1 MAKKIIC
8 IISILLGVGVFL
20 LLVVYHPQNFKT
32 STNRLLEI
40 RDISTLKNYFE
51 LYNTNSTVIYNESIK
66 EIEGVVTDII
76 EQVQATTNKP
86 ISEII
91 LNLLS
96 NLLDF
101 TLNFLIYFCNFGIN
115 ILFVTWLTFH
125 ETLNGTNLTIRT
137 TPLANLYIKIH
148 TLIDKLKQ
156 AVVKAFKG
164 LLSLLKNNRRKIA
177 LFILILLLAN
187 GYLYRFA
194 IEFLIFIITYIKS
207 MINLETYLMVFTI
220 LKFLFLISYPK
231 LKYIPSWIWIPF
243 LFILIFLRAISKANY
258 KLKKNHERLKAFAKD
273 DLTQTT
279 FINGPP
285 GTGKTLLNV
294 SLTLASEENF
304 IEELEKNLLD
314 YELNYK
320 YLNFAKVRSNP
331 EEFPEH
337 RDYIKF
343 YDLLNNRKSLNIS
356 NYAIYS
362 PLFEDFSKIFNFDY
376 MRVNK
381 PTDTYPLEE
390 YITISI
396 SEFDKEYNSHDNKKE
411 VGEDGAA
418 TFFSTIS
425 HDLKRHIK
433 LFVDYQLK
441 DQVPLRIRGNAE
453 YFITIKKRDKKY
465 PILLYIYYLP
475 LKLIYKFLRRL
486 IQKYE
491 LKKKPIS
498 KHSTRTSIGSYKR
511 NDMTLLY
518 SVLRNTVNLFKRI
531 CSWFDSFYYFKLT
544 TVLSQEGEDKGIQ
557 KKLCINIRDLT
568 HNNQNLYDSTF
579 LSYAYEQKK
588 NKAFKDLD
596 TFTSLTPSIEEL
608 SKCNSRFYDKINQ

>member
-1 MAKKIIC
+1 MVKKIIL
-8 IISILLGVGVFL
+8 ILSILLGVGVFL
-20 LLVVYHPQNFKT
+20 LLVVYNLPSFTT
-32 STNRLLEI
+32 STNRLL
-40 RDISTLKNYFE
+40 DLKDLSTIKNYFE
-51 LYNTNSTVIYNESIK
+51 IYNTHSTIIYDESIK

-76 EQVQATTNKP
+76 DKVQATSKKP

-115 ILFVTWLTFH
+115 LLFITWLTFH
-125 ETLNGTNLTIRT
+125 ETLNGTHLTIRT
-137 TPLANLYIKIH
+137 TPLATLYIKIH

-164 LLSLLKNNRRKIA
+164 LLSLLKNNRRKVA
-177 LFILILLLAN
+177 LFILIIFLAN

-231 LKYIPSWIWIPF
+231 LKYIPPYIWIPLLILF
-243 LFILIFLRAISKANY
+243 LFLRVISKANY
-258 KLKKNHERLKAFAKD
+258 KLKKNHERLKDFAKD

-320 YLNFAKVRSNP
+320 YLNFAKVRNNP
-331 EEFPEH
+331 QDFKEH
-337 RDYIKF
+337 QDYIKF

-362 PLFEDFSKIFNFDY
+362 PLFEDFSKIFNFEY

-390 YITISI
+390 YIAISI

-425 HDLKRHIK
+425 HDLKRHVK

-465 PILLYIYYLP
+465 PILLYLYYLP
-475 LKLIYKFLRRL
+475 FKLIYKFLRSL
-486 IQKYE
+486 IKRYE

-498 KHSTRTSIGSYKR
+498 KHSTRISKGTYKR
-511 NDMTLLY
+511 NDITLIY
-518 SVLRNTVNLFKRI
+518 AMLRNLSHLFKRI
-531 CSWFDSFYYFKLT
+531 CGWFDSFYYFKLT
-544 TVLSQEGEDKGIQ
+544 TIISQEGEDKGVT

-568 HNNQNLYDSTF
+568 HNNHNLYDSTF

-608 SKCNSRFYDKINQ
+608 EKCNSRFYDKINN

>member
-1 MAKKIIC
+1 MAKKIIL
-8 IISILLGVGVFL
+8 ITLGAGVFL
-20 LLVVYHPQNFKT
+20 LLVFFNLTNFIDT
-32 STNRLLEI
+32 TERLLQI
-40 RDISTLKNYFE
+40 KDLSTLKNYFE
-51 LYNTNSTVIYNESIK
+51 IYNTNSTIIYDESIK
-66 EIEGVVTDII
+66 EIEGVITDVIDK
-76 EQVQATTNKP
+76 VQTTTNKS

-115 ILFVTWLTFH
+115 ILFITWLTFH
-125 ETLNGTNLTIRT
+125 ETINGTNLTIRT
-137 TPLANLYIKIH
+137 TPLASLYIKINK
-148 TLIDKLKQ
+148 LISKIKQ
-156 AVVKAFKG
+156 AVVKALQR
-164 LLSLLKNNRRKIA
+164 LLSLLKKHRRKIA
-177 LFILILLLAN
+177 LFILIILLAN

-194 IEFLIFIITYIKS
+194 TEALIFIITYILD
-207 MINLETYLMVFTI
+207 MINLETYLTIFTI
-220 LKFLFLISYPK
+220 LKFLFLITYPK
-231 LKYIPSWIWIPF
+231 LKYIPTYLWIP
-243 LFILIFLRAISKANY
+243 LLLILIFLKAISKANY
-258 KLKKNHERLKAFAKD
+258 KLKKNHERLKAFAQD
-273 DLTQTT
+273 DLTQST

-314 YELNYK
+314 YELNFK
-320 YLNFAKVRSNP
+320 YLNFAKVRANP
-331 EEFPEH
+331 QDFPEH
-337 RDYIKF
+337 KEYIRF
-343 YDLLNNRKSLNIS
+343 YELLNNRKSLNIS

-362 PLFEDFSKIFNFDY
+362 LLFEDFSKIFNFDY

-425 HDLKRHIK
+425 HNLKRHVKI
-433 LFVDYQLK
+433 FVDYQLK

-465 PILLYIYYLP
+465 PILLYLYYLP
-475 LKLIYKFLRRL
+475 FKIFYKILRSLIKR
-486 IQKYE
+486 YE

-498 KHSTRTSIGSYKR
+498 KHSNRISKGTYKR
-511 NDMTLLY
+511 NDITLIY
-518 SVLRNTVNLFKRI
+518 AILRNLSHLFKRI
-531 CSWFDSFYYFKLT
+531 CEWFDSFYYFKLKT
-544 TVLSQEGEDKGIQ
+544 ILSQEGEEKGIQ

-568 HNNQNLYDSTF
+568 YNNQKLYDSTF
-579 LSYAYEQKK
+579 LSYAYEEKK

-608 SKCNSRFYDKINQ
+608 EKCSSRFYDRINQK

>member
-1 MAKKIIC
+1 MLDKI
-8 IISILLGVGVFL
+8 
-20 LLVVYHPQNFKT
+20 
-32 STNRLLEI
+32 
-40 RDISTLKNYFE
+40 
-51 LYNTNSTVIYNESIK
+51 
-66 EIEGVVTDII
+66 
-76 EQVQATTNKP
+76 
-86 ISEII
+86 
-91 LNLLS
+91 
-96 NLLDF
+96 
-101 TLNFLIYFCNFGIN
+101 
-115 ILFVTWLTFH
+115 
-125 ETLNGTNLTIRT
+125 
-137 TPLANLYIKIH
+137 
-148 TLIDKLKQ
+148 KQ
-156 AVVKAFKG
+156 AVVKALKR
-164 LLSLLKNNRRKIA
+164 LLSLLHKQRRKIA
-177 LFILILLLAN
+177 LFILIILLAN

-194 IEFLIFIITYIKS
+194 TEAIIFIITYLRD
-207 MINLETYLMVFTI
+207 MINLETYLTVFTI
-220 LKFLFLISYPK
+220 LKFLFLITYPK
-231 LKYIPSWIWIPF
+231 LKYIPTYIWIP
-243 LFILIFLRAISKANY
+243 LILILIFLRAISRANY

-273 DLTQTT
+273 DLTQST

-320 YLNFAKVRSNP
+320 YLNFAKVRANP
-331 EEFPEH
+331 ESFPEH
-337 RDYIKF
+337 KDYIRF
-343 YDLLNNRKSLNIS
+343 YEFLNHRKSLNIS

-362 PLFEDFSKIFNFDY
+362 PLFEDFSKIFNFEY

-381 PTDTYPLEE
+381 PTETYPLEE

-425 HDLKRHIK
+425 HNLKRHVKI
-433 LFVDYQLK
+433 FVDYQLK

-453 YFITIKKRDKKY
+453 YFITIKKRDKKC
-465 PILLYIYYLP
+465 PILLYLYYLP
-475 LKLIYKFLRRL
+475 FKFIYKLLRQL
-486 IQKYE
+486 IKRYE

-498 KHSTRTSIGSYKR
+498 KYSNRISKGTYKR
-511 NDMTLLY
+511 NDITLIY
-518 SVLRNTVNLFKRI
+518 AALRNSANLFKKI
-531 CSWFDSFYYFKLT
+531 CDWFDSFYYFKLT
-544 TVLSQEGEDKGIQ
+544 TILSQEGEEKGTI

-568 HNNQNLYDSTF
+568 HNGANLYDSTF

-608 SKCNSRFYDKINQ
+608 SKCSSRFYDKINQK

>member
-8 IISILLGVGVFL
+8 ITLGVGIFL
-20 LLVVYHPQNFKT
+20 LLVFFHLTTFIDT
-32 STNRLLEI
+32 THRLL
-40 RDISTLKNYFE
+40 DLKDLSSLKNYFE
-51 LYNTNSTVIYNESIK
+51 IYNTSSTIIYDESIK
-66 EIEGVVTDII
+66 EIEDSITDVIDK
-76 EQVQATTNKP
+76 VQATTNKP
-86 ISEII
+86 LSQV
-91 LNLLS
+91 LLDCLS

-115 ILFVTWLTFH
+115 ILFITWLTLH
-125 ETLNGTNLTIRT
+125 KTLNGTQPTIKT
-137 TPLANLYIKIH
+137 TSLAKLYIKVH
-148 TLIDKLKQ
+148 TLLDKIKQ
-156 AVVKAFKG
+156 AVVKALKR
-164 LLSLLKNNRRKIA
+164 LLSLLKKHRRKIA
-177 LFILILLLAN
+177 LLIFIILLAN

-194 IEFLIFIITYIKS
+194 TEFIIFIITYIID
-207 MINLETYLMVFTI
+207 MINLETYLTIFTI
-220 LKFLFLISYPK
+220 LKFLFLITYPK
-231 LKYIPSWIWIPF
+231 LKYIPLWIWIP
-243 LFILIFLRAISKANY
+243 LFIILFFLKAISKANF
-258 KLKKNHERLKAFAKD
+258 KLKKNHERLKAFVKD
-273 DLTQTT
+273 DLTQST

-320 YLNFAKVRSNP
+320 YLNFAKVRANP
-331 EEFPEH
+331 KNYPEH
-337 RDYIKF
+337 KEYIRF
-343 YDLLNNRKSLNIS
+343 YELLNHRKSLNIS

-390 YITISI
+390 YITISL

-425 HDLKRHIK
+425 HDLKRHVKI
-433 LFVDYQLK
+433 FVDYQLK

-465 PILLYIYYLP
+465 PILLYLYYLP
-475 LKLIYKFLRRL
+475 FKLIYKLLRNL
-486 IQKYE
+486 IKRYE

-498 KHSTRTSIGSYKR
+498 KKSNRISKGTYKR
-511 NDMTLLY
+511 NDITLIY
-518 SVLRNTVNLFKRI
+518 AILRNSANLFKRI
-531 CSWFDSFYYFKLT
+531 CDWFDTFYYFRLT
-544 TVLSQEGEDKGIQ
+544 TILSQEGEETGTQ

-568 HNNQNLYDSTF
+568 YNNHHLYDFTF
-579 LSYAYEQKK
+579 LSYAYKQKK

-608 SKCNSRFYDKINQ
+608 SKCNSRFYDKINQK

>member
-1 MAKKIIC
+1 MVKKIIY
-8 IISILLGVGVFL
+8 ITLGVGVFL
-20 LLVVYHPQNFKT
+20 LLVCFNLTTFRDTTQ
-32 STNRLLEI
+32 RLLDLK
-40 RDISTLKNYFE
+40 DISTLKNYFE
-51 LYNTNSTVIYNESIK
+51 IYNTKSTIIYDESIK
-66 EIEGVVTDII
+66 EIEGTITNVIDKVQVVS
-76 EQVQATTNKP
+76 NKP
-86 ISEII
+86 ISEILLDI
-91 LNLLS
+91 LS

-101 TLNFLIYFCNFGIN
+101 SFNFLIYFCNFGIN
-115 ILFVTWLTFH
+115 ILFVTWLTLH
-125 ETLNGTNLTIRT
+125 ETINGTQPTIKT
-137 TPLANLYIKIH
+137 TPLAHLYIKLH
-148 TLIDKLKQ
+148 TFLDKIKQ
-156 AVVKAFKG
+156 AVVKALKR
-164 LLSLLKNNRRKIA
+164 LLSLLHKQRRKIA
-177 LFILILLLAN
+177 LFILIILLAN

-194 IEFLIFIITYIKS
+194 TEAIIFIITYLRD
-207 MINLETYLMVFTI
+207 MINLETYLTVFTI
-220 LKFLFLISYPK
+220 LKFLFLITYPK
-231 LKYIPSWIWIPF
+231 LKYIPTFIWIP
-243 LFILIFLRAISKANY
+243 LIIILIFLRAISRANY

-273 DLTQTT
+273 DLTQST

-320 YLNFAKVRSNP
+320 YLNFAKIRQSP
-331 EEFPEH
+331 ESFPEH
-337 RDYIKF
+337 KDYIT
-343 YDLLNNRKSLNIS
+343 YYELLNNRKSLNIS

-362 PLFEDFSKIFNFDY
+362 PLFEDFSKIFNFEY

-390 YITISI
+390 YIAISI

-425 HDLKRHIK
+425 HNLKRHVKI
-433 LFVDYQLK
+433 FVDYQLK

-465 PILLYIYYLP
+465 PILLYLYYLP
-475 LKLIYKFLRRL
+475 FKLIYKLLRSL
-486 IQKYE
+486 IKRYE

-498 KHSTRTSIGSYKR
+498 KHSNRISKGIYKR
-511 NDMTLLY
+511 NDITLIY
-518 SVLRNTVNLFKRI
+518 AFLRNSAYLFKKI
-531 CSWFDSFYYFKLT
+531 CDWFDNFYYFKLT
-544 TVLSQEGEDKGIQ
+544 TILSQEGEEKGIV

-568 HNNQNLYDSTF
+568 HNGSNLYDSTF

-608 SKCNSRFYDKINQ
+608 SKCSSRFYDKINQK

>member
-1 MAKKIIC
+1 MAKKII
-8 IISILLGVGVFL
+8 SITLGAGIFL
-20 LLVVYHPQNFKT
+20 LLVFFNLTNFIDT
-32 STNRLLEI
+32 TERLLQVK
-40 RDISTLKNYFE
+40 DLSTLKNYFE
-51 LYNTNSTVIYNESIK
+51 IYNTNSTIIYDESIK
-66 EIEGVVTDII
+66 EIEGTITEVIDK
-76 EQVQATTNKP
+76 VQAASNKS

-115 ILFVTWLTFH
+115 ILFITWLTFH
-125 ETLNGTNLTIRT
+125 ETINGTNLNIRT
-137 TPLANLYIKIH
+137 TPLATLYIKINK
-148 TLIDKLKQ
+148 LISKIKQ
-156 AVVKAFKG
+156 AVVKALKR
-164 LLSLLKNNRRKIA
+164 LLSLLKNHRRKIA
-177 LFILILLLAN
+177 LFILIIFIAN
-187 GYLYRFA
+187 GYLYRFVT
-194 IEFLIFIITYIKS
+194 EVLIFIITYIID
-207 MINLETYLMVFTI
+207 MINLETYLTIFTI
-220 LKFLFLISYPK
+220 LKFLFLITYPK
-231 LKYIPSWIWIPF
+231 LKYIPTYIWIP
-243 LFILIFLRAISKANY
+243 LILILIFLRAISKANY

-273 DLTQTT
+273 DLTQST

-320 YLNFAKVRSNP
+320 YLNFAKVRQNP
-331 EEFPEH
+331 EDFPEH
-337 RDYIKF
+337 KEYIRF
-343 YDLLNNRKSLNIS
+343 YELLNNRKSLNIS

-381 PTDTYPLEE
+381 PTDSYPLEE

-425 HDLKRHIK
+425 HNLKRHVKI
-433 LFVDYQLK
+433 FVDYQLK

-465 PILLYIYYLP
+465 PILLYLYYLP
-475 LKLIYKFLRRL
+475 FKLIYKLLRSL
-486 IQKYE
+486 IKRYE
-491 LKKKPIS
+491 LKKKQIS
-498 KHSTRTSIGSYKR
+498 KHSNRISKGTYKR
-511 NDMTLLY
+511 NDITLIY
-518 SVLRNTVNLFKRI
+518 AILRNLSHLFKSI
-531 CSWFDSFYYFKLT
+531 CDWFDSFYYFKLT
-544 TVLSQEGEDKGIQ
+544 TILSQEGEEKGIQ

-568 HNNQNLYDSTF
+568 YNNQKLYDSTF

-608 SKCNSRFYDKINQ
+608 EKCNSRFYSQINQK